1 MLVYASGRRLFVFL
15 FYRFTENQNEIE
27 MMVSKSAMESVT
39 DISNEKSKVWLTWF
53 VFFTPLYCG
62 EWETRNERILCDL
75 FFYYFIRNGPIFW
88 RQKLQAVNEKT

>member
-39 DISNEKSKVWLTWF
+39 DISNEKSKV
-53 VFFTPLYCG
+53 
-62 EWETRNERILCDL
+62 
-75 FFYYFIRNGPIFW
+75 
-88 RQKLQAVNEKT
+88 